1 MRWTALAVLLGLA
14 ACSSSPPPLQL
25 SRPSPPPPP
34 GQPTLRVADAALAS
48 GAPDLALRVVH
59 DILARHP
66 DDADAW
72 VRQGDALY
80 MLRRVPEAAD
90 SYTRALALAPRSNV
104 AKLGLGRTKL
114 PTDAT
119 AAETLFLEVTQSEPR
134 NGAAFND
141 LGIARDLQG
150 HHAAA
155 QAAYAAALA
164 LTPDMIA
171 AQVNLGL
178 SLALSG
184 QTSRALSILRPLAAR
199 SEATPRVRQ
208 DLAVALALAG
218 NDSEAEQVLR
228 MDQPEGGMPQ
238 PILLP
243 RDAPAA
249 LPTPAAPAAM
259 APAPAPA
266 ATSAVM
272 APVPAAALAAATP
285 PAPATIPPPAAAP
298 TPAKTPAPTTETPA
312 TTAPATAPPPA
323 KTPSP
328 ASEAASLRPSAPT
341 IRTADAG
348 TPAAAKPERARA
360 AERRIVI
367 RTDGDAWVEVRD
379 PAGQVFINRMFHDGD
394 SWRVPARAPE
404 EPPLLLTTGNAGHTM
419 LLVDGTET
427 PRIGRGDTVVRDL
440 ALDPDQVRKGH
451 LPAQLAAARAAA
463 KAETPAPF

>member
-14 ACSSSPPPLQL
+14 ACSSGPPPLQL
-25 SRPSPPPPP
+25 SRPPPPPPP

-90 SYTRALALAPRSNV
+90 SYIRALALAPRSNL
-104 AKLGLGRTKL
+104 ARLGLGRTKL
-114 PTDAT
+114 PSDAT

-155 QAAYAAALA
+155 QAAYATALA

-184 QTSRALSILRPLAAR
+184 QTDRALSILRPLAAR

-218 NDSEAEQVLR
+218 NESEAEQVLR
-228 MDQPEGGMPQ
+228 MDQPEGETPK
-238 PILLP
+238 PIFLP
-243 RDAPAA
+243 RDAPEA
-249 LPTPAAPAAM
+249 PPAPAAM
-259 APAPAPA
+259 APTPA

-272 APVPAAALAAATP
+272 APTPATTTPATAMP
-285 PAPATIPPPAAAP
+285 APAMPAPAMPAPATPAPASRAAAVRQ
-298 TPAKTPAPTTETPA
+298 A
-312 TTAPATAPPPA
+312 APA
-323 KTPSP
+323 
-328 ASEAASLRPSAPT
+328 
-341 IRTADAG
+341 IRTADIG
-348 TPAAAKPERARA
+348 TAAAAKPERPRA
-360 AERRIVI
+360 TERRIVI

-379 PAGQVFINRMFHDGD
+379 TAGQVYINRMFHDGD
-394 SWRVPARAPE
+394 SWRMPARAPD
-404 EPPLLLTTGNAGHTM
+404 EPALLLTTGNAGHTV